1 MKRRNSSSTG
11 RKRVPGVSI
20 MPLADVEKYAIFD
33 ALEQTRDDKLLAA
46 QMLGIGKTTLYR
58 KLNQYERQQKRG
70 GKKHR

>member
-1 MKRRNSSSTG
+1 MKRRSSSSTS

-20 MPLADVEKYAIFD
+20 IPLADVEKYAIFD

-58 KLNQYERQQKRG
+58 KLNQYEREQKRG
-70 GKKHR
+70 GKKRR